1 MKLFFAFLVFSLTLF
16 SQELHFFNDYNKAL
30 QNAKKEHKLVYVL
43 IVSDTCRWCKKFE
56 NITLQNKKIKE
67 RVNKEFVTVLLSRD
81 RHFIPKGFKTSPV
94 PRHYF
99 VDAKG
104 KILYSSLGYRDE
116 ELFDSFMDNAQE
128 NYIKLKESNNESS
141 TNK

>member
-1 MKLFFAFLVFSLTLF
+1 MKFILMLLLLSEMIFGA
-16 SQELHFFNDYNKAL
+16 ELKWPCDYSKAL
-30 QNAKKEHKLVYVL
+30 LTAKKEHKLVYVL

-56 NITLQNKKIKE
+56 NTTLQNKKIKE

-81 RHFIPKGFKTSPV
+81 RHFIPKGFKVSPV

-99 VDAKG
+99 VDAEG
-104 KILYSSLGYRDE
+104 TILYSSLGYRDE

-128 NYIKLKESNNESS
+128 NYIKLKDQNDETS